1 MAFKHSAPFCGMILM
16 DITIKLG
23 GPLRKKISGHV
34 GGEMQIT
41 LPPEAAVSDALRYL
55 GLTGDEVRVI
65 MKNGRAIH
73 SDEPLASGDRLGLF
87 PRELAYNT
95 ITAISFF
102 NPLARKSDT

>member
-1 MAFKHSAPFCGMILM
+1 M

-23 GPLRKKISGHV
+23 GPLRKKIEGHDRGLMTIPLAD
-34 GGEMQIT
+34 GGR
-41 LPPEAAVSDALRYL
+41 VSDAIRAL
-55 GLTGDEVRVI
+55 GLDTGDVRVI

-73 SDEPLASGDRLGLF
+73 SDETLADGDRLGLF

-102 NPLARKSDT
+102 NPLARKTTEKD